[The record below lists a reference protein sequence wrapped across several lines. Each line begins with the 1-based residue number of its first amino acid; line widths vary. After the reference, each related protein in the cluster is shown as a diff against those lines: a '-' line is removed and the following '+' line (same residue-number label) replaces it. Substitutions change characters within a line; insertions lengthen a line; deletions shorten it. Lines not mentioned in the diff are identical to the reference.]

1 MLYYILYITLGL
13 YYICGI
19 FYFVFNDYYYA
30 KKNRKKSLNDLNFDK
45 NELFDK
51 LINNE

>member
-1 MLYYILYITLGL
+1 MYYILYIILGI

-30 KKNRKKSLNDLNFDK
+30 KKISKQNLNNFDIDQ

-51 LINNE
+51 LIDNH